1 MMSVFKH
8 FCWAIAEVESYIL
21 LFYLFGTPFED
32 FYLKLKD
39 RIRSYFKP
47 LDTVYSLG
55 EERAEK
61 YKEEFRIEYW
71 SSETKEYYYVCEICG
86 FKFYAKARLFR
97 PKCPRCFTK
106 LEYVVEKERGKPDE
120 LLPTYW

>member
-8 FCWAIAEVESYIL
+8 FCWALTTVDAMID
-21 LFYLFGTPFED
+21 LFYLWETPFSDVYQKIID
-32 FYLKLKD
+32 FLRFHVPPID
-39 RIRSYFKP
+39 RIYR
-47 LDTVYSLG
+47 LG
-55 EERAEK
+55 EEREK
-61 YKEEFRIEYW
+61 EYLEESRIEYW
-71 SSETKEYYYVCEICG
+71 GSETKEYYYVCEICG